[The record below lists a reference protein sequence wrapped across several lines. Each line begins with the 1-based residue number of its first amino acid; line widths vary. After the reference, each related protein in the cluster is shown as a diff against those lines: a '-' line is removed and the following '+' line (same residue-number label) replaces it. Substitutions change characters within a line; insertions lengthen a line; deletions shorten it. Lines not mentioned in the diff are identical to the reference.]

1 MMKIRTT
8 HLLPALAIGAAILL
22 SGCDLIEKFGNK
34 IENITDSGKNVK
46 QDAVLP
52 QDRERIAQ
60 NTSAKAYTSEE
71 IGRGVVKGD
80 WAIEKVMD
88 KPAVGETAPF
98 LKFVPEEKRVYGSN
112 GCNVINATYSYNPA
126 DSTLSFGNVISTM
139 MACGKEGIT
148 DSEINAAL
156 NNVKYYRWEL
166 KDTEYYLYLYDASM
180 HPMLELMHQNF
191 DFLNGTWKVT
201 AINDEPVDNPDMKL
215 VIDID
220 EGKIHG
226 NTGCNILNGTIE
238 TDMEAANSISMQ
250 GIATTRMACKDPHYE
265 TRLLVALEDASTAK
279 AVSPTVVVLLNPQGE
294 SVLQLERTT
303 DK

>member
-1 MMKIRTT
+1 MM
-8 HLLPALAIGAAILL
+8 GAAVLL
-22 SGCDLIEKFGNK
+22 SGCDLIEKFGDK
-34 IENITDSGKNVK
+34 ITDSGKKVK

-52 QDRERIAQ
+52 QDRERIAL
-60 NTSAKAYTSEE
+60 NSLAKAYTSEE
-71 IGRGVVKGD
+71 LGRGIVKGD

-88 KPAVGETAPF
+88 QPAVGETAPY

-112 GCNVINATYSYNPA
+112 GCNVLNASYSYNPA
-126 DSTLSFGNVISTM
+126 DSTLSFSNVISTM

-166 KDTEYYLYLYDASM
+166 RDTEYYLYLYDAAM
-180 HPMLELMHQNF
+180 NPMLELMHQNF
-191 DFLNGTWKVT
+191 DFLNGTWRVT
-201 AINDEPVDNPDMKL
+201 AINDEPIDNPDMKL

-250 GIATTRMACKDPHYE
+250 NIVTTRMACKDPNYE

-279 AVSPTVVVLLNPQGE
+279 PVSPKVVVFLNPQGE
-294 SVLQLERTT
+294 SVLQLERTS